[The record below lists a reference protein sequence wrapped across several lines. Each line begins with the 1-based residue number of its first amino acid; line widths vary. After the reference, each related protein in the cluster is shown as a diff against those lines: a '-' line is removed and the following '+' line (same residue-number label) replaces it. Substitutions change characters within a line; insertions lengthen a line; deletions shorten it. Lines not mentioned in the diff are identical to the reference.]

1 MITKHLRLWAGNRE
15 VINLKRRECFYKWN
29 KLTSRSTLTWARALK
44 HLSPQPTKRN
54 RIVAL
59 LWALLCS
66 SGMLCR
72 CFYSVCSLLVSSII
86 LTQEV
91 TLKQCVWAD
100 SHLKIS
106 AFSGGAVSY
115 RSHQY
120 CSDCYRSRD
129 NLASGS
135 QSSRWNRAMLDHSW
149 SGDCIT
155 GDRHFH
161 TYVWTRTS
169 QHASHLCAVGL
180 PAAAI

>member
-1 MITKHLRLWAGNRE
+1 MWWKVSIADGAEERAGADLKHKRNEAIFKFRKGSGTNSRIVENAGEAIRQVRRGLFRRNSGYDHKTPQT
-15 VINLKRRECFYKWN
+15 VIRKKRAYKNLKRKECFYKWN

-91 TLKQCVWAD
+91 TLKQCALGD
-100 SHLKIS
+100 SHRKIS
-106 AFSGGAVSY
+106 AF
-115 RSHQY
+115 
-120 CSDCYRSRD
+120 
-129 NLASGS
+129 
-135 QSSRWNRAMLDHSW
+135 
-149 SGDCIT
+149 
-155 GDRHFH
+155 
-161 TYVWTRTS
+161 
-169 QHASHLCAVGL
+169 
-180 PAAAI
+180 